1 MKDIHKALDIM
12 LDLQKKGIV
21 EEWSITSNESIVYL
35 FRVDADIRTAN
46 ISCSKALEIWD
57 NILEER
63 NCYKKWLEETERK
76 EN

>member
-21 EEWSITSNESIVYL
+21 EEWTITSSETIIYR
-35 FRVDADIRTAN
+35 FKVDTDIRETE
-46 ISCSKALEIWD
+46 ISCCKALEIWD

-63 NCYKKWLEETERK
+63 ECYKKWLEEIER
-76 EN
+76 EED

>member
-21 EEWSITSNESIVYL
+21 EEWNITSSETIIYK
-35 FRVDADIRTAN
+35 FKVDTDIREADIG
-46 ISCSKALEIWD
+46 CSKALEIWD

-63 NCYKKWLEETERK
+63 NCYKKWLEETERE

>member
-12 LDLQKKGIV
+12 LELQKKGMV
-21 EEWSITSNESIVYL
+21 EEWSITSSETIIYL
-35 FRVDADIRTAN
+35 FKVDADIRTAN

-63 NCYKKWLEETERK
+63 ECYKKWLEETER
-76 EN
+76 EED

>member
-63 NCYKKWLEETERK
+63 NCYKKWLEETERE